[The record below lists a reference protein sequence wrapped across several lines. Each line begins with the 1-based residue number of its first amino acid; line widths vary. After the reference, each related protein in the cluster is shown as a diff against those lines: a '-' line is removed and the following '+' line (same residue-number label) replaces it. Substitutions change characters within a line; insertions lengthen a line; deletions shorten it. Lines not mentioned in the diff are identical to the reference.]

1 VVIECIMCN
10 EELTIEAVV
19 LIDTKLHVRAW
30 PCEGCRQHTAEYVQE
45 ALSDENASAQ
55 G

>member
-10 EELTIEAVV
+10 EELSVEAVV
-19 LIDTKLHVRAW
+19 LVGTKLHIRAW

-45 ALSDENASAQ
+45 ALDNEDASTQ